1 MATNSIEQGGY
12 LARLREEAG
21 FNQNGLAK
29 TMGWS
34 APLLSRVESGERAV
48 SDGELREILT
58 AIGSDDA
65 RRFMETSGRE
75 WRSLPKPPL
84 GHPSE
89 DILWEADGAL
99 HDVQSRLSDPDIKNS
114 FANLLGSVKESIR
127 ESARAVRRSDYSVAF
142 VGDIG
147 IGKTTAICRALG
159 LEVTDAKTG
168 TPTAALEVGSG
179 GTTVCEVHIVEGA
192 EYAVRVEPLSERE
205 IRREVR
211 EFCIMLK
218 EPPAVSE
225 DDASAPIG
233 TSKEIERAIRNM
245 SGLTRKSRTVMD
257 PDGRRRRETEDPA
270 QKLVE
275 AAKNVDELVVEVLAL
290 MKLDARTR
298 REIRYTPASADG
310 ARLVWLKERFMDVN
324 NGRAAEFSIPRRIE
338 VVTKE
343 RILDDKSMT
352 VRVIDTKGIDANSQ
366 RADIETLFGE
376 PNTVSVLCSPFNST
390 PSPSVQNLLT
400 RAKAGGYGQIEYGAA
415 ILGLPKHDEALAVRY
430 DDGTPVEEAQE
441 GYELKRLD
449 AENKL
454 TSIGVP
460 NVSVEFFNALS
471 DDPESLR
478 GFMLNAV
485 ERLRRQRAAVL
496 EETVKGARSL
506 LDNFER
512 EQSMTVHRDAAR
524 RLTVWLRG
532 KGNLDL
538 QQPLAV
544 ERSLMQSINSV
555 PPSSLGASVRRE
567 GEWYSLEYS
576 HELAHGARVAAVN
589 AVQSKLVSFQSVA
602 DNILDDTQMEE
613 ARGFVQ
619 QASRVVESGAETL
632 YQKCGLSGTEIH
644 RYMKSAPSLWLNSDY
659 EWGRGPGYR
668 GRVAKHHSNW
678 FEGPVAA
685 SRQNEIRDL
694 IIQEWAETMGRLSRI
709 LNEVL
714 DESE

>member
-1 MATNSIEQGGY
+1 MATNRTNSVEQGEY
-12 LARLREEAG
+12 LTRLREEAG
-21 FNQNGLAK
+21 FNQIGLAK

-34 APLLSRVESGERAV
+34 APFLSRVESGERAV

-58 AIGSDDA
+58 AIGSGDA
-65 RRFMETSGRE
+65 RRFIETSGRE

-84 GHPSE
+84 GHPGE

-99 HDVQSRLSDPDIKNS
+99 RDVQSRLSDPDIKNS

-127 ESARAVRRSDYSVAF
+127 ESAKSVLRSDYSVAF

-147 IGKTTAICRALG
+147 VGKTTAICMALG
-159 LEVTDAKTG
+159 LTTPDAKT
-168 TPTAALEVGSG
+168 AAPSPALDVGAG
-179 GTTVCEVHIVEGA
+179 GITVCEVHIVEGA
-192 EYAVRVEPLSERE
+192 EYAIRVEPLSERE

-211 EFCIMLK
+211 EFCVMLK
-218 EPPAVSE
+218 EPPAASE

-245 SGLTRKSRTVMD
+245 SGLTRKSRTVVD

-270 QKLVE
+270 QNLVE
-275 AAKNVDELVVEVLAL
+275 AAKNVDELVVEILAL

-310 ARLVWLKERFMDVN
+310 DRLVWLKERFMEVN

-400 RAKAGGYGQIEYGAA
+400 RAKAGGYGQIEYGTA

-441 GYELKRLD
+441 GYDLKRLD

-454 TSIGVP
+454 TS
-460 NVSVEFFNALS
+460 
-471 DDPESLR
+471 
-478 GFMLNAV
+478 
-485 ERLRRQRAAVL
+485 L
-496 EETVKGARSL
+496 ECV
-506 LDNFER
+506 
-512 EQSMTVHRDAAR
+512 
-524 RLTVWLRG
+524 
-532 KGNLDL
+532 
-538 QQPLAV
+538 
-544 ERSLMQSINSV
+544 
-555 PPSSLGASVRRE
+555 
-567 GEWYSLEYS
+567 
-576 HELAHGARVAAVN
+576 
-589 AVQSKLVSFQSVA
+589 
-602 DNILDDTQMEE
+602 
-613 ARGFVQ
+613 
-619 QASRVVESGAETL
+619 
-632 YQKCGLSGTEIH
+632 
-644 RYMKSAPSLWLNSDY
+644 
-659 EWGRGPGYR
+659 
-668 GRVAKHHSNW
+668 
-678 FEGPVAA
+678 
-685 SRQNEIRDL
+685 
-694 IIQEWAETMGRLSRI
+694 
-709 LNEVL
+709 
-714 DESE
+714 